1 MILIEIRRFKRRDL
15 KEVKSLIDRTI
26 EVSYRD
32 AYPNEAI
39 DFFKEYHSEEH
50 ILDDAE
56 EGYSIVVVSN
66 GRIVGTGTLL
76 DTNIRR
82 VFVDPSEQ
90 RRGIGKKIM
99 GDQES
104 RANKTGAEIV
114 DLASSLTSK
123 EFYDSLNY
131 VCDEQTFIP
140 LERDQKLVYY
150 RMRKRL

>member
-1 MILIEIRRFKRRDL
+1 MVLMILMEIRRFKRRDL

-66 GRIVGTGTLL
+66 TRIVGTGTLL

-99 GDQES
+99 GDLES

-123 EFYDSLNY
+123 EFYDSL
-131 VCDEQTFIP
+131 
-140 LERDQKLVYY
+140 RS
-150 RMRKRL
+150 